1 MKDLISP
8 QNHKTLQSIL
18 TDRDYKNFISLKEEL
33 LDNFKK
39 KQIWRTEH
47 EMRISV
53 LNDGR
58 HPTRAA
64 KYWQCVREQDVFF
77 TNLMNLSFKA
87 RRNDVKIK
95 KIKKQM
101 EETDDPFIL
110 EGLQISLDEKFFNK
124 ATMELEA
131 KDRMRELSKWSK
143 LKKEFNDGSFDTKN
157 IEVSQEEGLRKF
169 LNNRAKPLSTSSNSD
184 DVFNVFT
191 QLATHDRL
199 LEERLYKIE
208 QAKKVEENKKLNG
221 S

>member
-1 MKDLISP
+1 MKDLISLHD
-8 QNHKTLQSIL
+8 HKTLQSIL
-18 TDRDYKNFISLKEEL
+18 TDKDYKNFISLKEEL
-33 LDNFKK
+33 LDTFKK

-77 TNLMNLSFKA
+77 TNLINLSFRA
-87 RRNDVKIK
+87 RKNDVKIK
-95 KIKKQM
+95 KVKKQM
-101 EETDDPFIL
+101 EETEDPLML

-124 ATMELEA
+124 ATLELEA

-143 LKKEFNDGSFDTKN
+143 LKKEFDDGSFDTKN

-169 LNNRAKPLSTSSNSD
+169 LNNRAKTLSTSSNSD

-199 LEERLYKIE
+199 LEERLDKIE

>member
-1 MKDLISP
+1 
-8 QNHKTLQSIL
+8 
-18 TDRDYKNFISLKEEL
+18 
-33 LDNFKK
+33 
-39 KQIWRTEH
+39 
-47 EMRISV
+47 MRISV

-77 TNLMNLSFKA
+77 TNLINLSFRA
-87 RRNDVKIK
+87 RKNDVKIK
-95 KIKKQM
+95 IVRKQM
-101 EETDDPFIL
+101 EETEDPLML

-169 LNNRAKPLSTSSNSD
+169 LNNRAKTLSTSSNSD

-199 LEERLYKIE
+199 LEERLDKIE

>member
-8 QNHKTLQSIL
+8 QDHKTLQSIL
-18 TDRDYKNFISLKEEL
+18 TDKDYKNFISLKEEL
-33 LDNFKK
+33 LDSFKK

-58 HPTRAA
+58 HPTKAA

-77 TNLMNLSFKA
+77 TNLINLSFRA
-87 RRNDVKIK
+87 RKNDVKIK
-95 KIKKQM
+95 KVRKQM
-101 EETDDPFIL
+101 EETEDPLML

-124 ATMELEA
+124 ATLELEA

-143 LKKEFNDGSFDTKN
+143 LKKEFDDGSFDTKN

-169 LNNRAKPLSTSSNSD
+169 LNNRAKTLSTSSNSD

-199 LEERLYKIE
+199 LEERLDKIE

>member
-64 KYWQCVREQDVFF
+64 KYWQCVREQDVF
-77 TNLMNLSFKA
+77 L
-87 RRNDVKIK
+87 
-95 KIKKQM
+95 
-101 EETDDPFIL
+101 PIL
-110 EGLQISLDEKFFNK
+110 
-124 ATMELEA
+124 
-131 KDRMRELSKWSK
+131 
-143 LKKEFNDGSFDTKN
+143 
-157 IEVSQEEGLRKF
+157 
-169 LNNRAKPLSTSSNSD
+169 
-184 DVFNVFT
+184 
-191 QLATHDRL
+191 
-199 LEERLYKIE
+199 
-208 QAKKVEENKKLNG
+208 
-221 S
+221 

>member
-77 TNLMNLSFKA
+77 TNLINLSFRA
-87 RRNDVKIK
+87 RKNDVKIK
-95 KIKKQM
+95 KVRKQM
-101 EETDDPFIL
+101 EETEDPLML

-124 ATMELEA
+124 ATLELEA

-169 LNNRAKPLSTSSNSD
+169 LNNRAKTLSTSSNSD

-199 LEERLYKIE
+199 LEERLDKIE

>member
-58 HPTRAA
+58 HPTKAA

-77 TNLMNLSFKA
+77 TNLMNLSFRA
-87 RRNDVKIK
+87 RKNDVKIK
-95 KIKKQM
+95 KVRKQM
-101 EETDDPFIL
+101 EETEDPLML

-124 ATMELEA
+124 ATLELEA

-143 LKKEFNDGSFDTKN
+143 LKKEFDDGSFDTKN

-169 LNNRAKPLSTSSNSD
+169 LNNRAKTLSTSSNSD

-199 LEERLYKIE
+199 LEERLDKIE